1 MTLATADAQ
10 LWIRRF
16 HQAPATAPRLVCLPH
31 AGGSASYYFP
41 FSAELSPAAQVLAV
55 QYPGRQDRRNDPSL
69 STVPELA
76 EAIFGALAE
85 VPDLGE
91 FAMFGHS
98 MGAVL
103 AFEVAGLLER
113 RLGIKPVQLFV
124 SGRRAPSRVRHERA
138 HTLNDDGLV
147 AELNTLDGTDSRLLA
162 DPEMRELLLP
172 MIRNDYRAIETY
184 RCDPGATV
192 SCPISVLTGDTDPRT
207 STEEALDWRRHTTAE
222 CAIREFS
229 GGHFFLNDQQQDI
242 VEFITRTTGW

>member
-1 MTLATADAQ
+1 MTMATSDAQ
-10 LWIRRF
+10 SWIRRF
-16 HQAPATAPRLVCLPH
+16 HQTPATTPRLVCLPH

-41 FSAELSPAAQVLAV
+41 FSAALAPAAQVLAV

-76 EAIFGALAE
+76 EAIFGALTD

-91 FAMFGHS
+91 FALFGHS

-103 AFEVAGLLER
+103 AFEVAALLER
-113 RLGIKPVQLFV
+113 RLGIQPVRLFV

-147 AELNTLDGTDSRLLA
+147 AELTTLDGTDSRLLA

-172 MIRNDYRAIETY
+172 MIRSDYRAIETY

-192 SCPISVLTGDTDPRT
+192 SCPISVLTGDADPRT
-207 STEEALDWRRHTTAE
+207 SIDEALDWRQHTSADFT
-222 CAIREFS
+222 IREFS
-229 GGHFFLNDQQQDI
+229 GGHFFLNDHQAEI
-242 VEFITRTTGW
+242 VECVTRATGW

>member
-1 MTLATADAQ
+1 MTLATTDAQ

-41 FSAELSPAAQVLAV
+41 FSAALSPTAQVLAV
-55 QYPGRQDRRNDPSL
+55 QYPGRQDRRSDPSL
-69 STVPELA
+69 SSVPELA
-76 EAIFGALAE
+76 EAVYGALAD

-103 AFEVAGLLER
+103 AFEVARLLEQ
-113 RLGIKPVQLFV
+113 RLGIQPERLFV

-147 AELNTLDGTDSRLLA
+147 AELTTLDGTDSRLLA

-172 MIRNDYRAIETY
+172 MIRSDYRAIETY

-192 SCPISVLTGDTDPRT
+192 SSPISVLTGDADPRT
-207 STEEALDWRRHTTAE
+207 SIEEARDWRQHTSADCTV
-222 CAIREFS
+222 REFS
-229 GGHFFLNDQQQDI
+229 GGHFFLNDHQPEI
-242 VEFITRTTGW
+242 AKFITHATGW